1 MSLII
6 RYNIGHKASVV
17 GHNSKAGWVRSVA
30 VAAREYHRAGVKDCL
45 AVDAGLMVALG
56 HRVASMKATASKPS
70 PAINDA
76 IRSFILC
83 SCYFWLATQPRYN

>member
-1 MSLII
+1 MII
-6 RYNIGHKASVV
+6 RYNFGDKTSVV

-56 HRVASMKATASKPS
+56 RRVARYEGDRQQAQPLRLTMRFALSFCAPAT
-70 PAINDA
+70 
-76 IRSFILC
+76 FG
-83 SCYFWLATQPRYN
+83 